1 MKRLIV
7 LLPLLALM
15 LVAPARAEGLDAEQ
29 YDLFGAS
36 EVDESIPDEAQDI
49 LGDVGVKDA
58 LEPEGLFSRLWSALG
73 ERLRGLWGEAA
84 AGAVKLLAVAALI
97 SACSA
102 FATDASRRYVSI
114 AGCLAVAGVAFGDAS
129 AWINTGAET
138 IEELNLFSHALLPC
152 LAATA
157 AAGGSAAGAR

>member
-58 LEPEGLFSRLWSALG
+58 LEPEGLFSRL
-73 ERLRGLWGEAA
+73 
-84 AGAVKLLAVAALI
+84 
-97 SACSA
+97 
-102 FATDASRRYVSI
+102 
-114 AGCLAVAGVAFGDAS
+114 
-129 AWINTGAET
+129 
-138 IEELNLFSHALLPC
+138 
-152 LAATA
+152 
-157 AAGGSAAGAR
+157 

>member
-15 LVAPARAEGLDAEQ
+15 LAAPARAVGLDAEQ
-29 YDLFGAS
+29 YDIFGAS
-36 EVDESIPDEAQDI
+36 EVDESIPDEARDI
-49 LGDVGVKDA
+49 LGDVGVEDA

-97 SACSA
+97 
-102 FATDASRRYVSI
+102 DAL
-114 AGCLAVAGVAFGDAS
+114 GLM
-129 AWINTGAET
+129 GAERVA
-138 IEELNLFSHALLPC
+138 LDWQKGLGLALMVGGVLLFK
-152 LAATA
+152 
-157 AAGGSAAGAR
+157 R

>member
-73 ERLRGLWGEAA
+73 SGCAA
-84 AGAVKLLAVAALI
+84 
-97 SACSA
+97 S
-102 FATDASRRYVSI
+102 
-114 AGCLAVAGVAFGDAS
+114 
-129 AWINTGAET
+129 
-138 IEELNLFSHALLPC
+138 
-152 LAATA
+152 
-157 AAGGSAAGAR
+157 GARPRRGR